1 MKYSIQKDAYN
12 LISNK
17 SSTNVIDKHIQI
29 YTSQHIKIETD
40 YKSITHT
47 YLFIIALRINSVSNK
62 IKIGP
67 HIVCIS
73 MMLLLIMLLLSYVLL
88 S

>member
-1 MKYSIQKDAYN
+1 MKLIDDILMSLTNYIQIY
-12 LISNK
+12 ISQ
-17 SSTNVIDKHIQI
+17 HIQI
-29 YTSQHIKIETD
+29 KTD
-40 YKSITHT
+40 YKSIANT
-47 YLFIIALRINSVSNK
+47 YLFIIALRINVVSNK

>member
-1 MKYSIQKDAYN
+1 MS
-12 LISNK
+12 L
-17 SSTNVIDKHIQI
+17 TNNIQI

-47 YLFIIALRINSVSNK
+47 YLFIIALRINGVSNK
-62 IKIGP
+62 IRIGP

>member
-1 MKYSIQKDAYN
+1 MS
-12 LISNK
+12 L
-17 SSTNVIDKHIQI
+17 TNNIQI
-29 YTSQHIKIETD
+29 HTSQHIKIETD

-47 YLFIIALRINSVSNK
+47 YLFIIALCINSVSNK
-62 IKIGP
+62 IEIGP

>member
-1 MKYSIQKDAYN
+1 MFESFVARY
-12 LISNK
+12 LIFNQLSF
-17 SSTNVIDKHIQI
+17 NVIVNDISK
-29 YTSQHIKIETD
+29 YTSQHLKIKTD
-40 YKSITHT
+40 YKFITNT
-47 YLFIIALRINSVSNK
+47 YLFIIALRINGVSNK

>member
-1 MKYSIQKDAYN
+1 MNQVPMS
-12 LISNK
+12 L
-17 SSTNVIDKHIQI
+17 TNNIQI
-29 YTSQHIKIETD
+29 DTSQYIKIETD

-47 YLFIIALRINSVSNK
+47 YLFIIALRINDMSNK
-62 IKIGP
+62 RKIGP